1 MPVNGWNDKRERRIE
16 HIKRN
21 LTEHQTAEDKAPQIA
36 ARTVDKVK
44 VLKGQ
49 AKPGPNVSKYD
60 LSARPP
66 GTRSRKT
73 RPLEQLYREAKEL
86 GIHGRSDMNKQE
98 LQREVE
104 RKKRQ

>member
-1 MPVNGWNDKRERRIE
+1 MAGNNASDKPKVNEVRV
-16 HIKRN
+16 
-21 LTEHQTAEDKAPQIA
+21 TAGGGEP
-36 ARTVDKVK
+36 
-44 VLKGQ
+44 GS
-49 AKPGPNVSKYD
+49 KPSKYD

-73 RPLEQLYREAKEL
+73 RTLEQLYADAKNL

-98 LQREVE
+98 LQREVD

>member
-1 MPVNGWNDKRERRIE
+1 M
-16 HIKRN
+16 
-21 LTEHQTAEDKAPQIA
+21 TEHRPAEGEAEGY
-36 ARTVDKVK
+36 ARTVNGVR
-44 VLKGQ
+44 VLKGR
-49 AKPGPNVSKYD
+49 AKAGSKVSRYD

-73 RPLEQLYREAKEL
+73 KTLDQLYEEAKTL

-98 LQREVE
+98 LQREVD